1 MAWMV
6 ARELLPDALRQASVR
21 VVAAT
26 TAVSFAAML
35 TFQLILL

>member
-6 ARELLPDALRQASVR
+6 ARELLPEALSQASSR
-21 VVAAT
+21 AVAAT
-26 TAVSFAAML
+26 AIVSFAAML

>member
-6 ARELLPDALRQASVR
+6 ARELLPDAVRQAPVR

-26 TAVSFAAML
+26 AIGSFAAML
-35 TFQLILL
+35 AFQAILL